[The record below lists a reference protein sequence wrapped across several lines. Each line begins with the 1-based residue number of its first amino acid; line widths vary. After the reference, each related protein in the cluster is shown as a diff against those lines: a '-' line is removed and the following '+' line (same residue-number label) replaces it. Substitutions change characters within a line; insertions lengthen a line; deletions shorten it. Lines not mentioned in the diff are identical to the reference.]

1 MPHLI
6 PGGPGEVKGFL
17 AGGDGG
23 DYGSDLWYRYQP
35 VSMPHMPSVLRR
47 TVLVSVLLATAGCG
61 WLRPAPTPILPADEL
76 YKIGETNLEKRRYL
90 EARESF
96 KKIVE
101 RHPDSSYAARGRF
114 LIGEAFYREGEFDKA
129 IAEFRTFL
137 SFYPRHQIADLVQ
150 YRLAMAYYD
159 QIKPIEQDQGLAI
172 KALAEFKKLV
182 KEYPESRYAGD
193 ALAKV
198 DICRGRQ
205 AQKELWVATYYF
217 NQGNPSGARQRL
229 ELVLKEYPRTL
240 VVPEALWLLG
250 EVNLREGK
258 DAAAR
263 ELFRRLV
270 EEYSYTDFGRRAGQR
285 LQAQR

>member
-1 MPHLI
+1 M
-6 PGGPGEVKGFL
+6 
-17 AGGDGG
+17 
-23 DYGSDLWYRYQP
+23 YQP

-47 TVLVSVLLATAGCG
+47 TILASLLLATAGCG
-61 WLRPAPTPILPADEL
+61 WLRPAPTPILPAEEL
-76 YKIGETNLEKRRYL
+76 YQIGETNLEKRRYA
-90 EARESF
+90 EARDSF

-101 RHPDSSYAARGRF
+101 RHPDSSYTARGRF

-129 IAEFRTFL
+129 IVEFKTFV

-159 QIKPIEQDQGLAI
+159 RLKPIEQDQGLAG
-172 KALAEFKKLV
+172 KALDEFKKLV

-193 ALAKV
+193 ALAKI
-198 DICRGRQ
+198 DICRGRL

-229 ELVLKEYPRTL
+229 EMVLKEYPRTL

-263 ELFRRLV
+263 ELFRRLL
-270 EEYSYTDFGRRAGQR
+270 EGDPPPDFGRRAGQR